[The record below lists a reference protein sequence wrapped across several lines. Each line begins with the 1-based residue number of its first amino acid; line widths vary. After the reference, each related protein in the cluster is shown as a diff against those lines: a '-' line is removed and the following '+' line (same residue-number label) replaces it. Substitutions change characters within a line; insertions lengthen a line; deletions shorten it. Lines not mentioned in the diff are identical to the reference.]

1 MPIPFRKSIKPLKSG
16 STNYS
21 NPRLNAFERQ
31 TQKGNVAEEG
41 RITKWQE
48 ETFGGDKYIHYPVLW
63 C

>member
-1 MPIPFRKSIKPLKSG
+1 MSG

-31 TQKGNVAEEG
+31 TQKGNVAEER

-63 C
+63 